1 MSSRPHGL
9 GTSGIEV
16 TDISPHGIWVLAQG
30 EEIFLPYD
38 KFPWFKRGSVEAV
51 LNVEEQSP
59 GHYYWPDLDVDLG
72 IDAMRNPDRYP
83 LSFDADAT

>member
-1 MSSRPHGL
+1 VK
-9 GTSGIEV
+9 V

-30 EEIFLPYD
+30 EEIFLPYA

-51 LNVEEQSP
+51 LNVEEQAP

-72 IDAMRNPDRYP
+72 TDTMRNPDRYTKP
-83 LSFDADAT
+83 

>member
-1 MSSRPHGL
+1 MSLQPHGKS
-9 GTSGIEV
+9 TSNVQV
-16 TDISPHGIWVLAQG
+16 TDISPHGIWVLAQD

-38 KFPWFKRGSVEAV
+38 TFPWFKRGTVEEV

-72 IDAMRNPDRYP
+72 IDSMRHPERYP
-83 LSFDADAT
+83 LSFDSRA

>member
-1 MSSRPHGL
+1 MSSQPHGKS
-9 GTSGIEV
+9 TSGIEV

-72 IDAMRNPDRYP
+72 IDAMWNPDRYP
-83 LSFDADAT
+83 LSFDADGT

>member
-1 MSSRPHGL
+1 MSSQPHGK

-30 EEIFLPYD
+30 EEIFLPYET
-38 KFPWFKRGSVEAV
+38 FPWFKKGAVEAV

-59 GHYYWPDLDVDLG
+59 GHYHWPNLDVDLG
-72 IDAMRNPDRYP
+72 IDSMRHPDRYP
-83 LSFDADAT
+83 LSYDARA